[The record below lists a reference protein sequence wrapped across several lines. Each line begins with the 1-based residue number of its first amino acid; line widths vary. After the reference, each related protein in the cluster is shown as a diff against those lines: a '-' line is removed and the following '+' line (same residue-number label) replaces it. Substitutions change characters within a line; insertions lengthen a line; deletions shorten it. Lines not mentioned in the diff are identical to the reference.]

1 MRKKRARCNGPE
13 ARPAGRRWAVA
24 GENPVSRFCGRDLA
38 LEEVHLF
45 GLTGGI
51 ASGKSAVAARLSARG
66 VPVIDADAIA
76 REVVRKGSP
85 ALAEIAAALG
95 DDVIGADGELDRKKV
110 ADRVFS
116 DPEKRLAL
124 NAITHPRIAALSMER
139 AAEHGAR
146 GEPLVCYEAA
156 LLVENGLADALRP
169 LVVVAAP
176 EEVQARRAA
185 ARDGVPVEH
194 ARARIAAQMPL
205 AAKVKAA
212 DHVIENVGTLDELAA
227 AADRVLDAICA
238 HFGVDPGRYPRPT
251 SAAPAAVG
259 AP

>member
-1 MRKKRARCNGPE
+1 M
-13 ARPAGRRWAVA
+13 
-24 GENPVSRFCGRDLA
+24 
-38 LEEVHLF
+38 HLF

-51 ASGKSAVAARLSARG
+51 ASGKSAVAARLAARG

-76 REVVRKGSP
+76 REIVRKGSP

-95 DDVIGADGELDRKKV
+95 DDVIGPDGELDRKKV
-110 ADRVFS
+110 ADRVFA

-146 GEPLVCYEAA
+146 GEELVCYEAA

-176 EEVQARRAA
+176 EDVQARRAA
-185 ARDGVPVEH
+185 ARDGVPLEH

-212 DHVIENVGTLDELAA
+212 DHVIENVGTLAELSAE
-227 AADRVLDAICA
+227 ADRVLDAICA
-238 HFGVDPGRYPRPT
+238 RAGVDPARYPRPAAA
-251 SAAPAAVG
+251 SAVTGAA
-259 AP
+259 